1 MIVLDAS
8 ALIELLLGTP
18 AGQRLADRL
27 ADASLTLHVP
37 HLADV
42 EIVQALRRYARHGEI
57 SAAEAE
63 QAIDTLRSLD
73 LERHAHEP
81 LIDRVW
87 DLRDNVSAYDA
98 VYLALTEALDA
109 ILLTSDKALARV
121 PGVNARVEL
130 VKGYPTESQS
140 ARRSTR

>member
-8 ALIELLLGTP
+8 ALIELLLGTR

-27 ADASLTLHVP
+27 ADPSRALHVP

-42 EIVQALRRYARHGEI
+42 EVVQALRRYARHGEI
-57 SAAEAE
+57 SAAEGE
-63 QAIDTLRSLD
+63 QAIDTLREFD

-81 LIDRVW
+81 LMGRVW

-98 VYLALTEALDA
+98 VYLALAEALDA
-109 ILLTSDKALARV
+109 TLLTSDRALARV
-121 PGVNARVEL
+121 PGVRARVEL
-130 VKGYPTESQS
+130 VKAG
-140 ARRSTR
+140 